1 MITSSSAQ
9 LTFWQDYDLEVNP
22 YAPTEAFDGGV
33 LEIQVGT
40 NSFADILAAG
50 GSFVTNEYNDTIASA
65 ADDDNPLASR
75 QAWSGNSGGFII
87 TIVNLPA
94 AAAGANIVLK
104 WRCATD
110 TGNTFGSVG
119 WWVDTVSINDGGRY
133 VCCDGPWQP
142 AIDNAKVQAA
152 SFDFS
157 FQTASNQ
164 TYEVQYKSALTDP
177 AWTTV
182 QTVEGDGQ
190 IHLITNDVSSSQGY
204 YRIRSP

>member
-1 MITSSSAQ
+1 LS
-9 LTFWQDYDLEVNP
+9 FRQDYDLEVNP
-22 YAPTEAFDGGV
+22 YTTWEAFDGGV

-40 NSFADILAAG
+40 NSFTDILTAG
-50 GSFVTNEYNDTIASA
+50 GSFVTNGYNRTIASTTES
-65 ADDDNPLASR
+65 DNPLANR
-75 QAWSGNSGGFII
+75 QAWSGNSGGFIT

-94 AAAGANIVLK
+94 AAIGGNIVLK

-110 TGNTFGSVG
+110 TGNAYGSVG

-142 AIDNAKVQAA
+142 AIANPQLQAA
-152 SFDFS
+152 SFAFS

-164 TYEVQYKSALTDP
+164 TYDVQYKNALADP

-182 QTVEGDGQ
+182 QTIEGDGQ
-190 IHLITNDVSSSQGY
+190 IHFITNAVSSSQGY